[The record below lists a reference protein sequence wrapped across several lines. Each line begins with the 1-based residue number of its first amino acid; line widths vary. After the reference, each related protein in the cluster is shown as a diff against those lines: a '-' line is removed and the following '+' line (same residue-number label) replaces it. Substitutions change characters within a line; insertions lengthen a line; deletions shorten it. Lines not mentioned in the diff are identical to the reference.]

1 MSADGSSVNYKDMGS
16 SPEFKE
22 YIRTC
27 NQLTTV
33 HLEQLTQA
41 EVNLTGH
48 PTCMGLITKKN
59 SRQKKLKFGIRARL
73 FKDYKNSV

>member
-16 SPEFKE
+16 SLEFKE

-27 NQLTTV
+27 NQLTIV

-48 PTCMGLITKKN
+48 TTCTGLTLSLRGGN
-59 SRQKKLKFGIRARL
+59 LTPL
-73 FKDYKNSV
+73 